1 MVALRVPGTP
11 GKSRHFEHRV
21 AGVDAN
27 PYLVAAVTLAGALQG
42 IETKADPGPAVEP
55 GDDNRKQANSL
66 PNSWQ
71 NAIHRAG
78 QSAFLREA
86 LGQTLH
92 HGFVAVKQAEYER
105 LALEVTE
112 AEWDLYGFVV

>member
-1 MVALRVPGTP
+1 
-11 GKSRHFEHRV
+11 
-21 AGVDAN
+21 
-27 PYLVAAVTLAGALQG
+27 VTLAGALQG

-55 GDDNRKQANSL
+55 SDDDNQKRTNSL

-71 NAIHRAG
+71 TAIQRAEH
-78 QSAFLREA
+78 STFLREA

-92 HGFVAVKQAEYER
+92 HGFVAVKHAEYER